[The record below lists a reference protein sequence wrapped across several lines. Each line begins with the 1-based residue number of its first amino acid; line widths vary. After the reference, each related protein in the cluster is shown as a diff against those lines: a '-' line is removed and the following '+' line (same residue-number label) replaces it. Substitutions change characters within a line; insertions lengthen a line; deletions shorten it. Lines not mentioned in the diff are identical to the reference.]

1 MDLNSS
7 SEKITRI
14 NNCDIIYFIYFIILI
29 TIIYLIYKF
38 IYYKNN
44 TYNTSLINEHFNNI
58 QSTNI
63 QSTNIQSTNI
73 LNKSN
78 VCPEITSIIG
88 QEQKFNN
95 IKEKINKRIKE
106 HDNALYTST
115 YFDKINPGS
124 ININK
129 YFDSNYSSIDLANK
143 KIITNQIELNQLV
156 NQINTFKNIYKP
168 GDIVESPSSF
178 DIDKSKIC
186 DLDNNKQYSNCM
198 VCTVNKSD
206 KPDDWTNSKT
216 KTNIKNVC
224 LFSNKPGPGINS
236 IDDCKKLCN
245 ST

>member
-7 SEKITRI
+7 SEKITQI
-14 NNCDIIYFIYFIILI
+14 NNCNIIYFIYFIVLI

-44 TYNTSLINEHFNNI
+44 THNTTLINEHFNNI
-58 QSTNI
+58 QSTNNLI
-63 QSTNIQSTNI
+63 
-73 LNKSN
+73 KSN

-95 IKEKINKRIKE
+95 IKEKINNRIKE
-106 HDNALYTST
+106 HDNALYIST

-124 ININK
+124 INVNK
-129 YFDSNYSSIDLANK
+129 YFDSNYPLTDLANK

-156 NQINTFKNIYKP
+156 NQTNNFKNIYKP

-178 DIDKSKIC
+178 DIDKNKIC

-198 VCTVNKSD
+198 VCSVEKSD
-206 KPDDWTNSKT
+206 KPNKPYDWTNSKT

-245 ST
+245 TY